1 MKIGMKNRHEQL
13 AMNSKIPAL
22 DFEQLPPAIA
32 DLLRP
37 KYERLG
43 YLGEFF
49 ARTAHQEHA
58 LKAFIEFTNA
68 SKGALD
74 MRLVELIALTIA
86 CKKNVAYEK
95 NQHERLAVRLGYGR
109 DWVLAVEQLQP
120 GKATLLSDAEKHVQQ
135 FVLTALESEGKSSG
149 PALQTVVESLG
160 VDDAVAV
167 MLVMG
172 RYVAHALMVSC
183 LDITAPVPSIFDD
196 GFDGTATSVD

>member
-1 MKIGMKNRHEQL
+1 
-13 AMNSKIPAL
+13 MNSKIPAL
-22 DFEQLPPAIA
+22 EFEQLPPAIA

-74 MRLVELIALTIA
+74 MRHVELIALTVA
-86 CKKNVAYEK
+86 CIKNVAYEK
-95 NQHERLAVRLGYGR
+95 NQHEQLSVRLGFTR

-120 GKATLLSDAEKHVQQ
+120 EQALLLDETEKKVQQ
-135 FVLTALESEGKSSG
+135 FVIEALHSG
-149 PALQTVVESLG
+149 GEDSAAALQAVTESLG
-160 VDDAVAV
+160 VENAVAV
-167 MLVMG
+167 MMVMA
-172 RYVAHALMVSC
+172 RYVAHALMVNC
-183 LDITAPVPSIFDD
+183 LDIPAPVPSIFEA
-196 GFDGTATSVD
+196 GTDSAVTTKA